1 MLQRI
6 QTLFLLLASVCM
18 LVATVTPLA
27 SFFYNGDPV
36 VFEAMGMYRSGDLE
50 SSTWALFAIG
60 AISALLPIVT
70 VLLYKTRILQIRISI
85 FNIFL
90 MVGFYLYFGFLIF
103 NINPEAGL
111 QFQKIGIGAI
121 MPVIAIILTYLAIRR
136 IGADEILVRSF
147 HRLRK

>member
-1 MLQRI
+1 M
-6 QTLFLLLASVCM
+6 LLASVCM

-27 SFFYNGDPV
+27 FFFFNGEPV
-36 VFEAMGMYRSGDLE
+36 VFEAMGMYRNGDLE

-60 AISALLPIVT
+60 ATSALLSVAT
-70 VLLYKTRILQIRISI
+70 VFLYKTRILQIRISV

-90 MVGFYLYFGFLIF
+90 MIGFYLYFGFLIF

-111 QFQKIGIGAI
+111 QFQKIGVGVI
-121 MPVIAIILTYLAIRR
+121 MPVIAIILTYLAIRK
-136 IGADEILVRSF
+136 IGTDEILVRSF

>member
-18 LVATVTPLA
+18 LVAAVTPLA
-27 SFFYNGDPV
+27 SFSHNGDPV
-36 VFEAMGMYRSGDLE
+36 VFEAMGMYRNGDLE

-60 AISALLPIVT
+60 AISALLSVVT
-70 VLLYKTRILQIRISI
+70 VFLYKTRILQIRISV

-111 QFQKIGIGAI
+111 RFQKIGIAAI

>member
-36 VFEAMGMYRSGDLE
+36 VFDAMGMYRRGALD

-70 VLLYKTRILQIRISI
+70 VFLYKTRNFTNPDI
-85 FNIFL
+85 
-90 MVGFYLYFGFLIF
+90 YF
-103 NINPEAGL
+103 
-111 QFQKIGIGAI
+111 
-121 MPVIAIILTYLAIRR
+121 
-136 IGADEILVRSF
+136 
-147 HRLRK
+147 